1 MISRFKEK
9 YNFLSNFSYSK
20 IEYEGYTYMNVEAAF
35 QAQKNESNVYKL
47 GMQFNDPSTAKKD
60 GRIIELRPDW
70 EQVKDNLMYEI
81 VKAKFEQND
90 VLKTQLL
97 NTNDEVLV
105 EGNTW
110 HDNYW
115 GMCTC
120 ERCTRKNYSNNLGKI
135 LMRIREELK

>member
-20 IEYEGYTYMNVEAAF
+20 VEYEGYTYMNVESAF
-35 QAQKNESNVYKL
+35 QAQKNESSVYKL

-115 GMCTC
+115 GMCNC